1 MIRIH
6 IFVEGQ
12 TEETFVSEILLQHFS
27 RIHVYLNPILIRT
40 GKKGKGGISTYK
52 KIQWQIKQKCKE
64 DSDAY
69 VTTMLD
75 VYGLPKDFPG
85 KAEALKLADI
95 SDRVQSLEVAFSEDI
110 AQKRFIPN
118 LLMHE
123 FEALLFS
130 VPSAF
135 TEWFGENAAQKLQ
148 EERHGFATPEH
159 IDDDPE
165 TAPSKR
171 ILRLC
176 PGYQKPLHGSL
187 IALSIGLDSIRK
199 ECNHFNQWI
208 EKLEELPKN
217 VSRQL

>member
-1 MIRIH
+1 MTRVH
-6 IFVEGQ
+6 VFVEGQ
-12 TEETFVSEILLQHFS
+12 SEETFVSEILQQHFS
-27 RIHVYLNPILIRT
+27 RIRIYLNPILVRT
-40 GKKGKGGISTYK
+40 GKKGKGGISTYG

-64 DSDAY
+64 DRDAY

-95 SDRVQSLEVAFSEDI
+95 LDRVRSLEAAFSEDI
-110 AQKRFIPN
+110 GHKRFIPN

-130 VPSAF
+130 APSAF
-135 TEWFGENAAQKLQ
+135 AEWFGEATAQKLQ
-148 EERHGFATPEH
+148 EERQGFTTPEH

-171 ILRLC
+171 ILRVC

-187 IALSIGLDSIRK
+187 IALEIGLDHIRK
-199 ECNHFNQWI
+199 ECNHFNQWLDKL
-208 EKLEELPKN
+208 EKLQE
-217 VSRQL
+217 

>member
-1 MIRIH
+1 MTRVH
-6 IFVEGQ
+6 VFVEGQ
-12 TEETFVSEILLQHFS
+12 SEETFVSEILQQHFS
-27 RIHVYLNPILIRT
+27 RIRIYLNPILVRT
-40 GKKGKGGISTYK
+40 GKKGKGGISTYG

-64 DSDAY
+64 DRDAY

-85 KAEALKLADI
+85 KAGSLKIADI
-95 SDRVQSLEVAFSEDI
+95 SDRVQSLEAAFSEDI

-135 TEWFGENAAQKLQ
+135 AEWFGETTARKLQ
-148 EERHGFATPEH
+148 EERQGFATPEH
-159 IDDDPE
+159 IDDNPE

-199 ECNHFNQWI
+199 ECNHFNQWLDKL
-208 EKLEELPKN
+208 EKLKE
-217 VSRQL
+217 

>member
-1 MIRIH
+1 MIRVH
-6 IFVEGQ
+6 VFVEGQ
-12 TEETFVSEILLQHFS
+12 SEETFVSEILQQHFS
-27 RIHVYLNPILIRT
+27 RICIYLNPILIRT
-40 GKKGKGGISTYK
+40 GKKGKGGISTYG
-52 KIQWQIKQKCKE
+52 KIQWQIRQKCKE
-64 DSDAY
+64 DMDAY

-85 KAEALKLADI
+85 KADALKRADI
-95 SDRVQSLEVAFSEDI
+95 SGRVEFLEAAFSEDI

-135 TEWFGENAAQKLQ
+135 TEWFGETVAHKLQ
-148 EERHGFATPEH
+148 EERQGFATPEH

-165 TAPSKR
+165 SAPSKR

-187 IALSIGLDSIRK
+187 IALEIGLDSIRK
-199 ECNHFNQWI
+199 ECSHFNQWLDNL
-208 EKLEELPKN
+208 EKLKE
-217 VSRQL
+217 

>member
-1 MIRIH
+1 MTRVH
-6 IFVEGQ
+6 VFVEGQ
-12 TEETFVSEILLQHFS
+12 SEETFVSEILQQHFS
-27 RIHVYLNPILIRT
+27 RIHIYLNPILVRT
-40 GKKGKGGISTYK
+40 GKKGKGGISTYG

-85 KAEALKLADI
+85 KAEALKLANI
-95 SDRVQSLEVAFSEDI
+95 SDRVQLLETAFSEDI

-130 VPSAF
+130 APFAF
-135 TEWFGENAAQKLQ
+135 AEWFGETTAQKLQ
-148 EERHGFATPEH
+148 EERQGFATPEH
-159 IDDDPE
+159 IDDNPD

-187 IALSIGLDSIRK
+187 IALEIGLDSIRK
-199 ECNHFNQWI
+199 ECSHFNQWLVKL
-208 EKLEELPKN
+208 EKLQE
-217 VSRQL
+217 

>member
-1 MIRIH
+1 MTRVH
-6 IFVEGQ
+6 VFVEGQ
-12 TEETFVSEILLQHFS
+12 TEETFVSELLQQHFS
-27 RIHVYLNPILIRT
+27 RIQIYLNPILVRT
-40 GKKGKGGISTYK
+40 GKKGKGGMSTYG

-64 DSDAY
+64 DRDAY

-95 SDRVQSLEVAFSEDI
+95 SDRVQSLEAAFSEDI

-130 VPSAF
+130 APFAF
-135 TEWFGENAAQKLQ
+135 AEWFGETTGRKLQ
-148 EERHGFATPEH
+148 AERQDFATPEH
-159 IDDDPE
+159 IDDDPV

-171 ILRLC
+171 ILRVC

-199 ECNHFNQWI
+199 ECNHFNRWLDKL
-208 EKLEELPKN
+208 EKL
-217 VSRQL
+217 Q

>member
-1 MIRIH
+1 MTRVH
-6 IFVEGQ
+6 VFVEGQ
-12 TEETFVSEILLQHFS
+12 TEETFVSELLQQHFS
-27 RIHVYLNPILIRT
+27 RIQIYLNPILVRT
-40 GKKGKGGISTYK
+40 GKKGKGGMSTYG

-64 DSDAY
+64 DRDAY

-95 SDRVQSLEVAFSEDI
+95 SDRVQLLETAFSGDI
-110 AQKRFIPN
+110 ARKRFIPN

-130 VPSAF
+130 VPFAF
-135 TEWFGENAAQKLQ
+135 AEWFGETTAQKLQ
-148 EERHGFATPEH
+148 EERQGFTTPEH

-171 ILRLC
+171 ILRVC
-176 PGYQKPLHGSL
+176 PGYQKPFHGSL

-199 ECNHFNQWI
+199 ECNHFNRWLDKL
-208 EKLEELPKN
+208 EKL
-217 VSRQL
+217 Q

>member
-1 MIRIH
+1 MTRVH
-6 IFVEGQ
+6 VFVEGQ
-12 TEETFVSEILLQHFS
+12 SEETFVCEILQQHFS
-27 RIHVYLNPILIRT
+27 RIRIYLNPILIRT
-40 GKKGKGGISTYK
+40 GKKGKGGISTYG

-64 DSDAY
+64 DRDAY

-85 KAEALKLADI
+85 KAEALKLTDI
-95 SDRVQSLEVAFSEDI
+95 SDRVKSLEAAFSEDI

-123 FEALLFS
+123 FEALLYS
-130 VPSAF
+130 APSAF
-135 TEWFGENAAQKLQ
+135 AEWFGETTALKLQ
-148 EERHGFATPEH
+148 EERQGFATPEH

-165 TAPSKR
+165 SAPSKR

-187 IALSIGLDSIRK
+187 IALSIGLESIRK
-199 ECNHFNQWI
+199 ECNHFNQWLDKL
-208 EKLEELPKN
+208 EKLQE
-217 VSRQL
+217 